1 MTRKNAFR
9 GLTTTESGFSLV
21 EMMVAL
27 VILTV
32 GVLGMALVTAFTVQ
46 NVTAAELA
54 TERSQALQSVVEQLR
69 SMPFDSLANGA
80 DTVGVFEVSWSVV
93 DNGTYT
99 TLTIVTVGP
108 GLAPGTGASAMSTLS
123 GEVAD
128 TFDYVVTDS

>member
-9 GLTTTESGFSLV
+9 GPTTTESGFSVV
-21 EMMVAL
+21 ELIVAL
-27 VILTV
+27 VLLAV
-32 GVLGMALVTAFTVQ
+32 GVLGMAAVTAFTVQ

-93 DNGTYT
+93 DNGTYA

-108 GLAPGTGASAMSTLS
+108 GLAPGTGGAGMPSIS
-123 GEVAD
+123 GEVPD
-128 TFDYVVTDS
+128 TSTYAMNDS